1 MSYTAAIEELKTL
14 LGSRLSQSPSDL
26 ELHGRSE
33 THFPLAVPD
42 AIAYVQSREEVVEV
56 VKICASHECP
66 VIGWGTGTSLEGHTA
81 ALRGGVSVD
90 FSQMNRVLQINE
102 DDMTVTVEPGLT
114 RQALNEE
121 LRTTGLFFP
130 VDPGANASLGGM
142 ASTGA
147 SGTTTVRYGN
157 MRANV
162 RSLGVVLADGRVIE
176 TGNHAPKTS
185 AGYDLTSLVVGS
197 EGTLGLFT
205 HLTIRLHPQPEAI
218 SAGIVAFA
226 NMDNAVKAVMRTIQ
240 IGLPMARIEF
250 VDTATAKAFN
260 DYADAAMPH
269 MPHLLF
275 ELHGSEDDVA
285 QGAEFFEEICSEL
298 GGQYYKWSTKTEERH
313 ALWAMRHNAFYA
325 VLASKPGA
333 RALVT
338 DICVPISKL
347 GEAVLDTATDIE
359 QSRIDGP
366 ILGHVGDGNFHA
378 ILLVDPNSSYEME
391 EALRLSDRMVERALA
406 LGGTSTGE
414 HGVGIGKLKFMD
426 KEHGLGWDV
435 MGDIKRSLDPLNIM
449 NPGKLVC
456 FK

>member
-1 MSYTAAIEELKTL
+1 
-14 LGSRLSQSPSDL
+14 
-26 ELHGRSE
+26 
-33 THFPLAVPD
+33 
-42 AIAYVQSREEVVEV
+42 
-56 VKICASHECP
+56 
-66 VIGWGTGTSLEGHTA
+66 
-81 ALRGGVSVD
+81 
-90 FSQMNRVLQINE
+90 
-102 DDMTVTVEPGLT
+102 
-114 RQALNEE
+114 
-121 LRTTGLFFP
+121 
-130 VDPGANASLGGM
+130 
-142 ASTGA
+142 
-147 SGTTTVRYGN
+147 
-157 MRANV
+157 
-162 RSLGVVLADGRVIE
+162 
-176 TGNHAPKTS
+176 
-185 AGYDLTSLVVGS
+185 
-197 EGTLGLFT
+197 
-205 HLTIRLHPQPEAI
+205 
-218 SAGIVAFA
+218 
-226 NMDNAVKAVMRTIQ
+226 
-240 IGLPMARIEF
+240 MARIEF

-275 ELHGSEDDVA
+275 ELHGSDDDVA

-426 KEHGLGWDV
+426 REHGLGWDV
-435 MGDIKRSLDPLNIM
+435 MGEIKRSLDPLNIM

-456 FK
+456 QKYDDRFRSSKKL